1 MKVPKQ
7 TFATFTK
14 EGVDVYKRQLPCIA
28 EKEIVAVDS
37 IADELLHYMVSEQ
50 GCYMISKEEYFAE
63 IERMAEAALADG
75 CTATNPRVPSK
86 ADVMKIYES
95 LW

>member
-1 MKVPKQ
+1 MTVRNLVNWVQ
-7 TFATFTK
+7 FMLK
-14 EGVDVYKRQLPCIA
+14 EMDIPL
-28 EKEIVAVDS
+28 S
-37 IADELLHYMVSEQ
+37 VSQ
-50 GCYMISKEEYFAE
+50 MGKISKEEYFAE